1 MQQFRRSENPL
12 TDDIIDLDRLRLPCI
27 GCRLHF
33 RRHFRFATEEAGKCQ
48 AAQSKNVND
57 LILRL
62 VPHAGFRI
70 MLTGSD
76 ASNRLVPMIAVS
88 IELIDLCRTPLN
100 QILQVWPEATSA
112 SIEAI
117 GRMNSTVGWDQS
129 PVR

>member
-1 MQQFRRSENPL
+1 
-12 TDDIIDLDRLRLPCI
+12 
-27 GCRLHF
+27 
-33 RRHFRFATEEAGKCQ
+33 
-48 AAQSKNVND
+48 
-57 LILRL
+57 
-62 VPHAGFRI
+62 